1 MVMSTKKIIRVLK
14 RIDKD
19 INNTMYSF
27 DTIKDIDKVIIALYE
42 HRKGIWECCY

>member
-1 MVMSTKKIIRVLK
+1 MVMSIKEIIRVLK

-19 INNTMYSF
+19 INNATYSF
-27 DTIKDIDKVIIALYE
+27 DTLKDIDKVITALYE